1 MLILI
6 LFLSKEKVS
15 PEQLDLLVKTE
26 WQLSYVTPLYQFRH
40 TQLKSYSRQ
49 LSAFIAAERQQG
61 VAVEVEGPQSSFRVS
76 FSVVQGMRETDDD
89 AETVLIQVI
98 IGLCRGREELFS
110 LLVSLLSVGD
120 MVVKVVCVCGYC
132 GAKLISFKCSHTH
145 TQTSFNLLIILT
157 INQPFGL

>member
-15 PEQLDLLVKTE
+15 PEQLALLVKTE

-120 MVVKVVCVCGYC
+120 MVVKVVCVD
-132 GAKLISFKCSHTH
+132 IVVPS
-145 TQTSFNLLIILT
+145 
-157 INQPFGL
+157 